1 MHPAEIFEG
10 YDYSIYIDGNIKL
23 ISTISKLIQKV
34 NENRGLAIHKHS
46 SNNCISKEILDCRA
60 YGKGNLKK
68 LKEQVNRYFEKGFPK
83 EYGMLECNVLVMDLK
98 NKEAIHIFEDWWK
111 EYLNSESR
119 RDQIALPYVL
129 WKNNVKVEEIGT
141 LGENINKNPL
151 FKINSH
157 I

>member
-1 MHPAEIFEG
+1 MWN
-10 YDYSIYIDGNIKL
+10 DRNIKL
-23 ISTISKLIQKV
+23 ISTISRLIQKV

-46 SNNCISKEILDCRA
+46 SNNCITKEILDCRA
-60 YGKGNLKK
+60 YGKGDFKK

-98 NKEAIHIFEDWWK
+98 NKEAIHIFDDWWK
-111 EYLNSESR
+111 EYINSESK